1 MKSGTPSHIKTKK
14 LKMLLK
20 LPLWQVVGILESLW
34 HFAGDC
40 ADDGGVGRYSN
51 EDIAAYMEW
60 DGDPDELINAFVH
73 CRWLDPHPVHRLVVH
88 DWEDERPYYI
98 EERIRKREQR
108 LAAKKPGTRPEEAG
122 TRPPNS
128 GTVPGRGQENGG
140 QSDQTKPKQTQP
152 NPTKA
157 NPTDFSRRLRFD
169 EEDMGLAIWMFDLI
183 QTMQPDRRPPN
194 FDAWANT
201 FRIMR
206 ENDGRAPP
214 EIRSLFEWCNRDSFW
229 KTNVLSPDKLREK
242 WDDLQLK
249 RTNNRNGKST
259 QASAGKQYDP
269 DAKIDF

>member
-60 DGDPDELINAFVH
+60 ERDPEELVDALVH

-88 DWEDERPYYI
+88 DWDEERPYYI

-108 LAAKKPGTRPEEAG
+108 LASKKPGTRPEE
-122 TRPPNS
+122 S

-140 QSDQTKPKQTQP
+140 QSDQTKPNQTKAKQTKPRQS
-152 NPTKA
+152 KEI
-157 NPTDFSRRLRFD
+157 SV
-169 EEDMGLAIWMFDLI
+169 
-183 QTMQPDRRPPN
+183 
-194 FDAWANT
+194 
-201 FRIMR
+201 
-206 ENDGRAPP
+206 RAAVAAGDVRVPP
-214 EIRSLFEWCNRDSFW
+214 ELDVPEVRDAVERWLRHKQQIGKPYKSAETASMMFGDFVRAGPAAFVAAV
-229 KTNVLSPDKLREK
+229 NHSIGQNYQGIYSPSGSKNGTGKPSPGK
-242 WDDLQLK
+242 W
-249 RTNNRNGKST
+249 
-259 QASAGKQYDP
+259 YDP
-269 DAKIDF
+269 NAIGVGDI